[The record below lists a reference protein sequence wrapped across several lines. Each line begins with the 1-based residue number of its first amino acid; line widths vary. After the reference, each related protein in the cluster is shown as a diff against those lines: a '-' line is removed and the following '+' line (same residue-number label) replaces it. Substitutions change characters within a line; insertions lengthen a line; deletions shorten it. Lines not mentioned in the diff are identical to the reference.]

1 MMRKCSSIKTG
12 GGNLKRSQSFYEPV
26 SINETI
32 TPEQQKLNMN
42 LIEKLQLDNPS
53 IQDIKLLLERGANPN
68 IKHPFVNPYTT
79 ITNVIKTKEGPEILK
94 LLLEY
99 GLDANLQD
107 VQGYNNGDALLHF
120 VINLKSLDLVKLLIN
135 HHALINLQN
144 NDKETPLI
152 KAVNRKNIEI
162 VNYLLEKDA
171 EPDIL
176 TSSNLTALHISAFQN
191 SIEITKLL
199 IRYNADVNIG
209 DAHGL
214 TPLVYAISKNNV
226 DIIKILLPSC
236 NVESLVMG
244 LEQAF
249 TKRDL
254 NLVKLLVEDDS
265 FDMIYDNQ
273 ELLSHTMKII
283 LEQFLQ
289 TFSDYDL
296 TIIKWLTTYLGRY
309 VFESLLDAEPNVLT
323 ELMYIYS
330 SDVKKIEFLIE
341 LGAKVENIHP
351 ETGDTSLIVSAKNPY
366 TNIEIVKC
374 LVNNVKGSKQ
384 IFVNHENNQGETAL
398 ILFSNYSDNIIKYLI
413 ENGAD
418 INYKNKYG
426 ETFFMY
432 ACKSS
437 IDIEYLI
444 KQGANINT
452 QSLNG
457 ETPLIWSIKD
467 ENDTNVR
474 ILLENDADVKLET
487 VEHKNA
493 FQIALEVNNS
503 TILRLISE
511 YIMENNV
518 DINNRYY
525 KYVTKYT
532 SDNRFNWKDACK
544 LKDRYEIQKY
554 KDLLNI
560 EESEVDEVCEQL
572 DLYEKKLSQRKQTE
586 ISKCVNSDNL
596 DGNDINDIYPENFYV
611 YQENGTTYC
620 EDIRTL
626 FKLLKSFKKR
636 QPPKQPENP
645 YTGKPFSDDII
656 KDIENKYKIYNSIST
671 GKQIDEITTTPTTP
685 SSKDILFGQISFFY
699 NIMKQISDKSIF
711 LESSLNQLD
720 MFTQDLKGIQIN
732 GKFIF
737 TENEIEKLKNEDLN
751 KYKYQIIQLL
761 LSKVLADKYKYIEGD
776 QIFYPTREAIQTI
789 WNKVFK

>member
-1 MMRKCSSIKTG
+1 MMRKCSSIKIG
-12 GGNLKRSQSFYEPV
+12 GGSLKRSQSYYESG
-26 SINETI
+26 SINENI

-53 IQDIKLLLERGANPN
+53 SQDIKVLLERGSNPN
-68 IKHPFVNPYTT
+68 IKHPFVNTYTT

-107 VQGYNNGDALLHF
+107 TQGYNHGDTLLHF
-120 VINLKSLDLVKLLIN
+120 VIRLKNLDLVKLLLK

-152 KAVNRKNIEI
+152 KAVNHKYFDI

-171 EPDIL
+171 ETDIL
-176 TSSNLTALHISAFQN
+176 TASNITALHIAAFQN
-191 SIEITKLL
+191 STEITQLL

-214 TPLVYAISKNNV
+214 TPLVYAISKNNTEIV
-226 DIIKILLPSC
+226 KVLLPHC
-236 NVESLVMG
+236 NAESIVMG

-249 TKRDL
+249 SKRDL
-254 NLVKLLVEDDS
+254 NLVKLILEDDS

-296 TIIKWLTTYLGRY
+296 KIIKWLISYLGKY
-309 VFESLLDAEPNVLT
+309 VFESLMEPNVLT

-341 LGAKVENIHP
+341 LGANVEHIHP

-374 LVNNVKGSKQ
+374 LVNNVKGSKSTF
-384 IFVNHENNQGETAL
+384 INHENNQGETAL
-398 ILFSNYSDNIIKYLI
+398 ILFANYADNIIKYLLD
-413 ENGAD
+413 NGGD

-437 IDIEYLI
+437 TDIEYLI

-467 ENDTNVR
+467 ENDINVR
-474 ILLENDADVKLET
+474 ILLENNANVQLET
-487 VEHKNA
+487 IEHKNA
-493 FQIALEVNNS
+493 YQIALELNNS
-503 TILRLISE
+503 TILRLLSE
-511 YIMENNV
+511 HIMENNI

-525 KYVTKYT
+525 KHITKYT

-544 LKDRYEIQKY
+544 VKDRYEIQKY
-554 KDLLNI
+554 KDLLDI
-560 EESEVDEVCEQL
+560 EESGVEEVCEQL
-572 DLYEKKLSQRKQTE
+572 ELYEKKLSQKKQND

-626 FKLLKSFKKR
+626 FKLIKSFKKR
-636 QPPKQPENP
+636 QPPKQAENP
-645 YTGKPFSDDII
+645 YTGKPFSDDTI

-671 GKQIDEITTTPTTP
+671 GKQIDEVVTPTTP
-685 SSKDILFGQISFFY
+685 SSKDILLGQVSFFY
-699 NIMKQISDKSIF
+699 NIMKQISNKEIF
-711 LESSLNQLD
+711 LESNLSHIEQFIQD
-720 MFTQDLKGIQIN
+720 MKDIQVN
-732 GKFIF
+732 GNFIF
-737 TENEIEKLKNEDLN
+737 TENEIQKLKHDDLN

-761 LSKVLADKYKYIEGD
+761 LSKVLADKYKYIEGE

-789 WNKVFK
+789 WNKIFKLN

>member
-1 MMRKCSSIKTG
+1 MKSCSSIKSG
-12 GGNLKRSQSFYEPV
+12 GAGES
-26 SINETI
+26 
-32 TPEQQKLNMN
+32 TPEQDKLNMD
-42 LIEKLQLDNPS
+42 LIKQLQFDTPS
-53 IQDIKLLLERGANPN
+53 IQNIKELLEKGANPN
-68 IKHPFVNPYTT
+68 IKHPYVNTYTT
-79 ITNVIKTKEGPEILK
+79 ITNIIKTKNGPEILK

-107 VQGYNNGDALLHF
+107 TQGYNNGETLLHF
-120 VINLKSLDLVKLLIN
+120 VIGLKNLDLVKLLIK
-135 HHALINLQN
+135 HHALINLQDN
-144 NDKETPLI
+144 NKETPLF
-152 KAVNRKNIEI
+152 KAVYRRAIDI
-162 VNYLLEKDA
+162 VNYLLENNADVDA
-171 EPDIL
+171 LAYSKIYIPTMAETYI
-176 TSSNLTALHISAFQN
+176 TALHIASLHN
-191 SIEITKLL
+191 LVEITKLL
-199 IRYNADVNIG
+199 IQYDADDNIG
-209 DAHGL
+209 YDKHL
-214 TPLVYAISKNNV
+214 TPLIIAIVRNNIEIV
-226 DIIKILLPSC
+226 KILLPHC
-236 NVESLVMG
+236 TTDNLVMG

-249 TKRDL
+249 HGRKL
-254 NLVKLLVEDDS
+254 NMVKLLVEHEN
-265 FDMIYDNQ
+265 FDLIYDNQ
-273 ELLSHTMKII
+273 ELLLDTMKII
-283 LEQFLQ
+283 FEQFLQ

-296 TIIKWLTTYLGRY
+296 EIIKWLISYIGKHP
-309 VFESLLDAEPNVLT
+309 FEVLMEGEQDVLT

-341 LGAKVENIHP
+341 LGAKVEDIHP

-374 LVNNVKGSKQ
+374 LLNNVKGSKSTF
-384 IFVNHENNQGETAL
+384 INHENNQGETAL
-398 ILFSNYSDNIIKYLI
+398 ILFANYSDNIIKYLI
-413 ENGAD
+413 ENGGD
-418 INYKNKYG
+418 INYRNQYG

-444 KQGANINT
+444 KQGAKINN

-474 ILLENDADVKLET
+474 ILLQNDADLKLET

-511 YIMENNV
+511 HIMENNI

-554 KDLLNI
+554 KDLLHI
-560 EESEVDEVCEQL
+560 EESDVDDVCEQL
-572 DLYEKKLSQRKQTE
+572 DLYETKLSQIKQND
-586 ISKCVNSDNL
+586 IGKCVNSDNL
-596 DGNDINDIYPENFYV
+596 DGNDVNDIYPENFYV

-636 QPPKQPENP
+636 QPPKQAENP

-656 KDIENKYKIYNSIST
+656 KDIEEKYKIYNTIST
-671 GKQIDEITTTPTTP
+671 GKQMDEVVTPVTP
-685 SSKDILFGQISFFY
+685 SSKDILLGQMSFFY
-699 NIMKQISDKSIF
+699 NIMKQLSSKEMFLNAQTDKLDSFIQELKDIQVYGNVIF
-711 LESSLNQLD
+711 ND
-720 MFTQDLKGIQIN
+720 
-732 GKFIF
+732 
-737 TENEIEKLKNEDLN
+737 IELQKLKNDDDLD
-751 KYKYQIIQLL
+751 KYKYQLIQLL
-761 LSKVLADKYKYIEGD
+761 LSKVLADKYKYVEGE
-776 QIFYPTREAIQTI
+776 QIIFPTREAIQTV
-789 WNKVFK
+789 WNKVFKLN

>member
-1 MMRKCSSIKTG
+1 MMKSCSSIKSG
-12 GGNLKRSQSFYEPV
+12 GAGES
-26 SINETI
+26 
-32 TPEQQKLNMN
+32 TPEQDKLNMD
-42 LIEKLQLDNPS
+42 LIKQLQFDTPS
-53 IQDIKLLLERGANPN
+53 IQNIKELLEKGANPN
-68 IKHPFVNPYTT
+68 IKHPYVNTYTT
-79 ITNVIKTKEGPEILK
+79 ITNIIKTKNGPEILK

-107 VQGYNNGDALLHF
+107 TQGYNNGETLLHF
-120 VINLKSLDLVKLLIN
+120 VIGLKNLDLVKLLIK
-135 HHALINLQN
+135 HHALINLQDN
-144 NDKETPLI
+144 NKETPLF
-152 KAVNRKNIEI
+152 KAVYRRAIDI
-162 VNYLLEKDA
+162 VNYLLENNADVDA
-171 EPDIL
+171 LAYSKIYIPTMAETYI
-176 TSSNLTALHISAFQN
+176 TALHIASLHN
-191 SIEITKLL
+191 LVEITKLL
-199 IRYNADVNIG
+199 IQYDADDNIG
-209 DAHGL
+209 YDKHL
-214 TPLVYAISKNNV
+214 TPLIIAIVRNNIEIV
-226 DIIKILLPSC
+226 KILLPHC
-236 NVESLVMG
+236 TTDNLVMG

-249 TKRDL
+249 HGRKL
-254 NLVKLLVEDDS
+254 NMVKLLVEHEN
-265 FDMIYDNQ
+265 FDLIYDNQ
-273 ELLSHTMKII
+273 ELLLDTMKII
-283 LEQFLQ
+283 FEQFLQ

-296 TIIKWLTTYLGRY
+296 EIIKWLISYIGKHP
-309 VFESLLDAEPNVLT
+309 FEVLMEGEQDVLT

-341 LGAKVENIHP
+341 LGAKVEDIHP

-374 LVNNVKGSKQ
+374 LLNNVKGSKSTF
-384 IFVNHENNQGETAL
+384 INHENNQGETAL
-398 ILFSNYSDNIIKYLI
+398 ILFANYSDNIIKYLI
-413 ENGAD
+413 ENGGD
-418 INYKNKYG
+418 INYRNQYG

-444 KQGANINT
+444 KQGAKINN

-474 ILLENDADVKLET
+474 ILLQNDADLKLET

-511 YIMENNV
+511 HIMENNI

-554 KDLLNI
+554 KDLLHI
-560 EESEVDEVCEQL
+560 EESDVDDVCEQL
-572 DLYEKKLSQRKQTE
+572 DLYETKLSQIKQND
-586 ISKCVNSDNL
+586 IGKCVNSDNL
-596 DGNDINDIYPENFYV
+596 DGNDVNDIYPENFYV

-636 QPPKQPENP
+636 QPPKQAENP

-656 KDIENKYKIYNSIST
+656 KDIEEKYKIYNTIST
-671 GKQIDEITTTPTTP
+671 GKQMDEVVTPVTP
-685 SSKDILFGQISFFY
+685 SSKDILLGQMSFFY
-699 NIMKQISDKSIF
+699 NIMKQLSSKEMFLNAQTDKLDSFIQELKDIQVYGNVIF
-711 LESSLNQLD
+711 ND
-720 MFTQDLKGIQIN
+720 
-732 GKFIF
+732 
-737 TENEIEKLKNEDLN
+737 IELQKLKNDDDLD
-751 KYKYQIIQLL
+751 KYKYQLIQLL
-761 LSKVLADKYKYIEGD
+761 LSKVLADKYKYVEGE
-776 QIFYPTREAIQTI
+776 QIIFPTREAIQTV
-789 WNKVFK
+789 WNKVFKLN